1 MICMEVCSRQKKRIR
16 GKGWGEFKD
25 FLQIMEVEL
34 MNILEHGLVGLSA
47 SVLAGEVRSRYM
59 PHNLHTPTASGPGDN
74 TPMSHLKATSQPCTS
89 P

>member
-47 SVLAGEVRSRYM
+47 SVLAG
-59 PHNLHTPTASGPGDN
+59 
-74 TPMSHLKATSQPCTS
+74 
-89 P
+89 